1 MKSFLVLLLCFCFS
15 FPSLYAQTGNAP
27 VVASGRIYNSETKEP
42 VTAKITYQS
51 LPYGNRMGIING
63 DSFSFQLFD
72 NERYALVVEAM
83 GYSSVKYML
92 DPAEAVDGKLVK
104 DVELHHT
111 TGNSSKKHTA
121 GQVMRLDNL
130 IFEQGKSK
138 IDPSSYQELDLL
150 VAMMKEHKTM
160 VIQLEGHTDYLGD
173 AEKNLRL
180 SEQRVE
186 KVKEYLISKGIH
198 KNRIM
203 TKAFGGT
210 MPLSRDDTPE
220 AHRLNRRVEVRI
232 LQN

>member
-1 MKSFLVLLLCFCFS
+1 MKNFLVILLCSSVPGLF
-15 FPSLYAQTGNAP
+15 AQTENTPP
-27 VVASGRIYNSETKEP
+27 VVASGRVYNSETKEP
-42 VTAKITYQS
+42 VNARIIYQS
-51 LPYGNRMGIING
+51 LPYGNRMGVLNG
-63 DSFSFQLFD
+63 NSFTFPLFD
-72 NERYALVVEAM
+72 NERYSITVEAV
-83 GYSSVKYML
+83 GYSSAKYLL

-104 DVELHHT
+104 DIELHHT
-111 TGNSSKKHTA
+111 TGNSNRKHA
-121 GQVMRLDNL
+121 VGQVLRLENL

-150 VAMMKEHKTM
+150 VTMMRENKSM

-173 AEKNLRL
+173 AEKNLKL

-186 KVKEYLISKGIH
+186 RVKDYLVSKGIH
-198 KNRIM
+198 KNRIL
-203 TKAFGGT
+203 TKAYGGS

>member
-1 MKSFLVLLLCFCFS
+1 MKNLLLILLWCTVPDLF
-15 FPSLYAQTGNAP
+15 AQTGNAP

-63 DSFSFQLFD
+63 NSFSFQLFD
-72 NERYALVVEAM
+72 NERYSITVEAV
-83 GYSSVKYML
+83 GYSSAKYML

-104 DVELHHT
+104 DIELQHT
-111 TGNSSKKHTA
+111 TGNPSRKHNV
-121 GQVMRLDNL
+121 GQVLRLENL

-150 VAMMKEHKTM
+150 VAMMKENKSM

-173 AEKNLRL
+173 ADKNLKL

-186 KVKEYLISKGIH
+186 KVKDYLVSKGIH

-203 TKAFGGT
+203 TKAFGGS